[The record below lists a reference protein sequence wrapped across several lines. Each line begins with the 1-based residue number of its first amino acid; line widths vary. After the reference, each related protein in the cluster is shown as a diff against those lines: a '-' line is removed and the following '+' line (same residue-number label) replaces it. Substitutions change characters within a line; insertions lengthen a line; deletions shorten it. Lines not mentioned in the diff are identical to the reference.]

1 MSATPPYLHPFVLPI
16 EPVEPVRED
25 AIDWYL
31 PAAGGR
37 APAVVFIHGGPVPP
51 DLQPPPTGWPVF
63 QGYGAWAARAGLVG
77 VTFDHGFT
85 ALSALDDAQA
95 DIERVVETVRGHARV
110 DGDRVLLWGFSGGG
124 MLLGRWIASPP
135 GWLRGVAA
143 TYPCCRPLE
152 EVPHQQVGMAD
163 AVASAGDLPL
173 LLTRVGLEREALAQT
188 VAELVD
194 AAHETGARLDIVDVP
209 NGHHGFDH
217 RDDTEESHEAI
228 CAAMTWVERTVRG

>member
-77 VTFDHGFT
+77 VSST
-85 ALSALDDAQA
+85 
-95 DIERVVETVRGHARV
+95 
-110 DGDRVLLWGFSGGG
+110 
-124 MLLGRWIASPP
+124 
-135 GWLRGVAA
+135 
-143 TYPCCRPLE
+143 
-152 EVPHQQVGMAD
+152 
-163 AVASAGDLPL
+163 
-173 LLTRVGLEREALAQT
+173 
-188 VAELVD
+188 
-194 AAHETGARLDIVDVP
+194 TGSRL
-209 NGHHGFDH
+209 
-217 RDDTEESHEAI
+217 
-228 CAAMTWVERTVRG
+228 